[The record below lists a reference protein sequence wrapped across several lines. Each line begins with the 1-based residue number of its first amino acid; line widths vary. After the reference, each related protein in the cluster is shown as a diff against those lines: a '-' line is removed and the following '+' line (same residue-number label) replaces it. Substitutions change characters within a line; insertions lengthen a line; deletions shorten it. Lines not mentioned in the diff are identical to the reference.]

1 MRAVVAGDR
10 PPFNAVVTSWLSH
23 RQASV
28 GVASSPEEL
37 AAATRADPLRLAVIW
52 SEDGYRAVSA
62 IRRLRDAAIGN
73 LIMVMM
79 PAQCEDLAADAKH
92 RAVALRA
99 GADDA
104 QTWPLAED
112 EFIERCRALIRRDRG
127 LYADENIVR
136 FAGCDFL
143 PELKM
148 IRSPAGVIALT
159 PLETAYMLA
168 LTRHDDRVVTN
179 KAISIEVYG
188 WDHQDI
194 SPSLVKVFVHRLRK
208 QIFVLTG
215 GLDFLETV
223 WGRGYRFVREG
234 YRPKFDHWG
243 RRAVG

>member
-10 PPFNAVVTSWLSH
+10 LPFNEIVTSWLSQC
-23 RQASV
+23 QANV
-28 GVASSPEEL
+28 GIAGSPEEL
-37 AAATRADPLRLAVIW
+37 AAATRADPQRIAVIW
-52 SEDGYRAVSA
+52 SEDGYRAVSS

-79 PAQCEDLAADAKH
+79 PAQRDDLAANAKH

-104 QTWPLAED
+104 QTWPLAEH
-112 EFIERCRALIRRDRG
+112 EFIERCRALLRRDRQI
-127 LYADENIVR
+127 LADDSVVR
-136 FAGCDFL
+136 FAGCEFL

-148 IRSPAGVIALT
+148 LRSRAGMISLT

-168 LTRHDDRVVTN
+168 LTRHDDRVITT
-179 KAISIEVYG
+179 KSLSIDVYG
-188 WDHQDI
+188 WQHEEI
-194 SPSLVKVFVHRLRK
+194 SNSLVKVFVHRLRK
-208 QIFVLTG
+208 QVFTLTG
-215 GLDFLETV
+215 GLDFVETV